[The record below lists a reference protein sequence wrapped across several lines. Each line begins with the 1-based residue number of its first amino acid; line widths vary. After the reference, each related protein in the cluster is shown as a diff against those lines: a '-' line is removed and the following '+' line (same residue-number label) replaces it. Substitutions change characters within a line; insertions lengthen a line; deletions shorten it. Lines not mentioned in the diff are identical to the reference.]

1 MKTGVCLEYLGDV
14 ATELLLQNLTNTNP
28 AKSFIA
34 DFKDAFPLGF
44 MVSAQI
50 EMRIYE
56 TPEERQELAELLR
69 SRLQRA
75 SGQIDVLSPGSRKL
89 LGLVLTPRT
98 DQGNG

>member
-28 AKSFIA
+28 AKSFI
-34 DFKDAFPLGF
+34 DGFKEAFPLGF

-56 TPEERQELAELLR
+56 TPEENQTLMDFVR

-75 SGQIDVLSPGSRKL
+75 SRIDVLEPPGRQL

-98 DQGNG
+98 AQDK